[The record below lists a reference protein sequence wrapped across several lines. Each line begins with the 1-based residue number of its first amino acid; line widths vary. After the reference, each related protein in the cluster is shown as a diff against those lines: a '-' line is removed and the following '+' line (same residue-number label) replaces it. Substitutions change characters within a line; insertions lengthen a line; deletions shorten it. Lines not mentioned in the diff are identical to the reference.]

1 MTALVASVERLL
13 ISLDIGAKT
22 DVEAMSW
29 VRSLLEEKKL
39 CNALGVQHMGRS
51 EICCDV
57 K

>member
-1 MTALVASVERLL
+1 MTALLASVERLL

-22 DVEAMSW
+22 DVKAMSW

-39 CNALGVQHMGRS
+39 CNAVGVQHMGRS